1 MDGRMGWMISSSAAN
16 WVAIATPVKLKRKGF
31 CKTSENRKEIC
42 AAAKAFHENT
52 LPETAYRHYE
62 KVCIC
67 TVL

>member
-1 MDGRMGWMISSSAAN
+1 MGWMFSSSA
-16 WVAIATPVKLKRKGF
+16 VKEDVTADLAELKRKGF

-52 LPETAYRHYE
+52 LPGTAYRHYE